1 MHLINRIYLS
11 AAQEAVEWLKLKSK
25 IQKTN
30 NKIYKAMLKVK
41 FYRILHNNASY
52 IELDTL
58 MGENVCFPHGLCG
71 VFISKGA
78 VIGDNCTIFQ
88 QVTIGSNTFSD
99 TKFPG
104 APKIGNNVYIG
115 AGAKIIGGIT
125 IGNNVR
131 IGANTVVFK
140 DVPDN
145 CTVVNDLDLKII
157 KNSHKKDNT
166 FKSYDKY
173 IGEKNETD

>member
-1 MHLINRIYLS
+1 MRFVNHIYLS
-11 AAQEAVEWLKLKSK
+11 AAQEAVEWLKIKSK

-30 NKIYKAMLKVK
+30 SKVYRNLLKIK
-41 FYRILHNNASY
+41 FYKILHNNASY
-52 IELDTL
+52 IELDTVL
-58 MGENVCFPHGLCG
+58 GDRTCFPHGLCG

-78 VIGDNCTIFQ
+78 VIGDDCTIFQ

-99 TKFPG
+99 TKNPG
-104 APKIGNNVYIG
+104 APKIGNHVYIG

-145 CTVVNDLDLKII
+145 CTVVNNSDLRII
-157 KNSHKKDNT
+157 KHSKKKDNS
-166 FKSYDKY
+166 FKSYANY
-173 IGEKNETD
+173 VGEKNETN